1 MCNYCRHASGRREG
15 GGRQGGERG
24 VPRGAGHR
32 GSVDRPVSTSLPL
45 RPRQPAAGDRGL
57 RTVDDAVQ
65 GAAGARR
72 PRARGGDLAG
82 RRPGRGLRR
91 LRPLDEQGRR
101 RPGQEGAGDAG
112 RGPRRQAGAAGE
124 DHGLPPGPGGDAG
137 HRATG
142 RDRGLRRDPQRRP
155 APQARRRR
163 RLADG
168 PRGHRGDLPTPEGKW
183 FGLTRYSHL
192 ITDENRKWWTLG
204 AMCFALFMI
213 MLDNTVVHVAL
224 PSIQKDLGA
233 SISGLEWTING
244 YTLSFA
250 VLLATGGRLGDIFGR
265 RLMVMIGV
273 VIFAVSSA
281 TGGFAPN
288 EPPLGLSRVVQGVG
302 AALMMPGT
310 LSIITDAF
318 PAHERGKAMGTW
330 AGVSA
335 LALAV
340 GPVLGGFL
348 TEHVSW
354 RAIFYVNIPVAV
366 GAIIATLFAVRESRD
381 TSVGREVDYA
391 GVAVLT
397 VGLTSL
403 VLALVE
409 GNSWGWGSAEI
420 VGLLALAA
428 LALPAFVFVENRV
441 KAPMVQFDLLS
452 DRNFLAAVCVAMIIS
467 FGMLGVFFFLALYMQ
482 DILGYTPLE
491 AGIRFL
497 PSTLMIVGV
506 APVAG
511 RLSDRFGPRWL
522 IAIGLTIVA
531 ASLFSFSRIAVDST
545 YLDLLPGFMLLGIGI
560 AMTMS
565 PMTSAAM
572 NAVPVQKAG
581 IASGVL
587 SMFRMVGGSLGV
599 AVTGAIFQGLVTSK
613 LGSLLSGSGVTAAQR
628 DAVSEQLGG
637 GSVTKVPGLTAAR
650 AKEVTTAGSEAF
662 VYALGHAMTVS
673 AFVALLG
680 AAIGA
685 TAIRAKAKGHTSLEA
700 ATAEANPGGE
710 ALATEEA
717 REAAQLA

>member
-1 MCNYCRHASGRREG
+1 
-15 GGRQGGERG
+15 
-24 VPRGAGHR
+24 
-32 GSVDRPVSTSLPL
+32 
-45 RPRQPAAGDRGL
+45 
-57 RTVDDAVQ
+57 
-65 GAAGARR
+65 
-72 PRARGGDLAG
+72 
-82 RRPGRGLRR
+82 
-91 LRPLDEQGRR
+91 
-101 RPGQEGAGDAG
+101 
-112 RGPRRQAGAAGE
+112 
-124 DHGLPPGPGGDAG
+124 
-137 HRATG
+137 
-142 RDRGLRRDPQRRP
+142 
-155 APQARRRR
+155 
-163 RLADG
+163 
-168 PRGHRGDLPTPEGKW
+168 
-183 FGLTRYSHL
+183 LTRYSHL
-192 ITDENRKWWTLG
+192 ITDDNRKWWTLG

-213 MLDNTVVHVAL
+213 MLDNTVVNVAL

-265 RLMVMIGV
+265 RLMFLIGV
-273 VIFAVSSA
+273 VIFALSSA
-281 TGGFAPN
+281 TAGFAPD
-288 EPPLGLSRVVQGVG
+288 ETSLVVSRVVQGIG

-335 LALAV
+335 LALAI

-354 RAIFYVNIPVAV
+354 RAIFYINIPVAI
-366 GAIIATLFAVRESRD
+366 GAVIATLFAVRESRD
-381 TSVGREVDYA
+381 TSVGRDVDYA

-397 VGLTSL
+397 VGLTAL

-409 GNSWGWGSAEI
+409 GNAWGWGSPEI
-420 VGLLALAA
+420 VALLAAA
-428 LALPAFVFVENRV
+428 AFALPAFVFVENRV

-467 FGMLGVFFFLALYMQ
+467 FAMLGVFFFLALYMQ

-491 AGIRFL
+491 AGLRFL

-522 IAIGLTIVA
+522 IAGGLVIVA
-531 ASLFSFSRIAVDST
+531 ASLFSFSRIAVDSG

-599 AVTGAIFQGLVTSK
+599 AVTGAIFQGLVSSK
-613 LGSLLSGSGVTAAQR
+613 LDSLLSGSGVSGAQR
-628 DAVSEQLGG
+628 EAVSEQLGG
-637 GSVTKVPGLTAAR
+637 GSLANVPGLDPAQTKQVAA
-650 AKEVTTAGSEAF
+650 AGSEAF
-662 VYALGHAMTVS
+662 VYALSHAMTVS
-673 AFVALLG
+673 GFVALLG

-685 TAIRAKAKGHTSLEA
+685 TAIRSKARGHTSLEA

-710 ALATEEA
+710 ALAAEEA
-717 REAAQLA
+717 REAAQVA

>member
-1 MCNYCRHASGRREG
+1 
-15 GGRQGGERG
+15 
-24 VPRGAGHR
+24 
-32 GSVDRPVSTSLPL
+32 
-45 RPRQPAAGDRGL
+45 
-57 RTVDDAVQ
+57 
-65 GAAGARR
+65 
-72 PRARGGDLAG
+72 
-82 RRPGRGLRR
+82 
-91 LRPLDEQGRR
+91 
-101 RPGQEGAGDAG
+101 
-112 RGPRRQAGAAGE
+112 
-124 DHGLPPGPGGDAG
+124 
-137 HRATG
+137 
-142 RDRGLRRDPQRRP
+142 
-155 APQARRRR
+155 
-163 RLADG
+163 
-168 PRGHRGDLPTPEGKW
+168 
-183 FGLTRYSHL
+183 LTRYSHL

-213 MLDNTVVHVAL
+213 MLDNTVVNVAL
-224 PSIQKDLGA
+224 PSIQRDLGA

-265 RLMVMIGV
+265 RRMFLAGV
-273 VIFAVSSA
+273 IVFALSSA
-281 TGGFAPN
+281 TAGFA
-288 EPPLGLSRVVQGVG
+288 LDSTSLVVSRIVQGVG

-354 RAIFYVNIPVAV
+354 RAIFYLNIPVAI
-366 GAIIATLFAVRESRD
+366 GAVAATLFAVRESRD

-397 VGLTSL
+397 AGLTAL
-403 VLALVE
+403 ILALVE
-409 GNSWGWGSAEI
+409 GNSWGWGSLQI
-420 VGLLALAA
+420 LALIAVA
-428 LALPAFVFVENRV
+428 LIALPVFVAVENRV

-452 DRNFLAAVCVAMIIS
+452 DRSFLGAVVVALVIS
-467 FGMLGVFFFLALYMQ
+467 FAMLGVFFFLALYMQ

-497 PSTLMIVGV
+497 PSTLMIVAV

-511 RLSDRFGPRWL
+511 RLSDRYGPRWL
-522 IAIGLTIVA
+522 IGGGLLLVS
-531 ASLFSFSRIAVDST
+531 ASLFTFSRIAVDSG
-545 YLDLLPGFMLLGIGI
+545 YIDLLPGFMLLGIGI

-599 AVTGAIFQGLVTSK
+599 AVTGAIFQGLVSSR
-613 LGSLLSGSGVTAAQR
+613 LDSLLSGTGISAANR
-628 DAVSEQLGG
+628 SEISEQLGS
-637 GSVTKVPGLTAAR
+637 GSVSGALKELDPTQARQAAS
-650 AKEVTTAGSEAF
+650 AGSEAF

-673 AFVALLG
+673 GFVALAG
-680 AAIGA
+680 AVVGVM
-685 TAIRAKAKGHTSLEA
+685 AIRAKGKPASVEA
-700 ATAEANPGGE
+700 A
-710 ALATEEA
+710 
-717 REAAQLA
+717 EAAVTPAGSVVAAGETAAAAERAA

>member
-1 MCNYCRHASGRREG
+1 L
-15 GGRQGGERG
+15 
-24 VPRGAGHR
+24 
-32 GSVDRPVSTSLPL
+32 T
-45 RPRQPAAGDRGL
+45 
-57 RTVDDAVQ
+57 
-65 GAAGARR
+65 
-72 PRARGGDLAG
+72 
-82 RRPGRGLRR
+82 
-91 LRPLDEQGRR
+91 
-101 RPGQEGAGDAG
+101 
-112 RGPRRQAGAAGE
+112 
-124 DHGLPPGPGGDAG
+124 
-137 HRATG
+137 
-142 RDRGLRRDPQRRP
+142 
-155 APQARRRR
+155 
-163 RLADG
+163 
-168 PRGHRGDLPTPEGKW
+168 
-183 FGLTRYSHL
+183 TRYSHL

-213 MLDNTVVHVAL
+213 MLDNTIVNVAL

-233 SISGLEWTING
+233 SIGGLEWTING

-265 RLMVMIGV
+265 RLMFMIGV
-273 VIFAVSSA
+273 VVFALSSA
-281 TGGFAPN
+281 TAGFAPN
-288 EPPLGLSRVVQGVG
+288 ETALVISRVVQGVG

-318 PAHERGKAMGTW
+318 PPEERGKAMGTW

-409 GNSWGWGSAEI
+409 GNSWGWGSTEI

-452 DRNFLAAVCVAMIIS
+452 DRNFLASVCVAMIIS

-482 DILGYTPLE
+482 DILGYSPLE
-491 AGIRFL
+491 AGVRFL

-531 ASLFSFSRIAVDST
+531 GSLFSFSRIAVDST

-599 AVTGAIFQGLVTSK
+599 AVTGAIFQGLVSSK
-613 LGSLLSGSGVTAAQR
+613 LDSLLSGSGVSAAQR

-637 GSVTKVPGLTAAR
+637 GSVSKVPGLSAAQ
-650 AKEVTTAGSEAF
+650 AKEVTTAGGEAF

-680 AAIGA
+680 AVIGA
-685 TAIRAKAKGHTSLEA
+685 TAIRAKAKGHTSIEA
-700 ATAEANPGGE
+700 VEAEANPGGE
-710 ALATEEA
+710 ALAAEEA
-717 REAAQLA
+717 QEVAQPA